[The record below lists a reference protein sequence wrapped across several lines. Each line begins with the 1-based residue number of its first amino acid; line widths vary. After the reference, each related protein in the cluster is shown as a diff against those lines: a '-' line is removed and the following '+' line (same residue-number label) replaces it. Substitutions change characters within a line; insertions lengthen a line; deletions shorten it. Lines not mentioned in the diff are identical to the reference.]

1 MKMSMAAS
9 ALAMLMFAHGALAGP
24 DESIA
29 TTYADEGLR
38 QIDFKFGSI
47 AQSSQARLSAATF
60 GFGYGLTE
68 HWFSEIYVSYERTG
82 SDGTHVDAYSWQ
94 NSFLLTNGQYPM
106 DVGLYTEIEHP
117 QDRSEGYEIT
127 FGPLLQTE
135 FGLIKLNAALLF
147 QRNYRA
153 DFSNPIQLHYQ
164 WQLKRRWMPGLEFGL
179 QGFGELGQWDH
190 WAPRSEQ
197 SHRLGPA
204 IFGKMLFDGQQ
215 LNYNAAI
222 LIDASD
228 SRHSTT
234 FRTQVV
240 FGF

>member
-1 MKMSMAAS
+1 MKIFMAAS
-9 ALAMLMFAHGALAGP
+9 ALVVLMFTNCALAEP

-29 TTYADEGLR
+29 TTYADDGLR
-38 QIDFKFGSI
+38 QIDLKFGSI
-47 AQSSQARLSAATF
+47 KQSSQDRSSAATF

-68 HWFSEIYVSYERTG
+68 YWFSEIYVSYERVG
-82 SDGTHVDAYSWQ
+82 SEGTHVDAYSWQ
-94 NSFLLTNGQYPM
+94 NSFLLTHGQYPM
-106 DVGLYTEIEHP
+106 DVGLYTEIEYP
-117 QDRSEGYEIT
+117 QDRSEGYQIT

-135 FGLIKLNAALLF
+135 FGLTKLNANLFF

-153 DFSNPIQLHYQ
+153 DFSNRMQLSYQ
-164 WQLKRRWMPGLEFGL
+164 WQLKRRWTSGLEFGF
-179 QGFGELGQWDH
+179 QGFGEMGPWDQ
-190 WAPRSEQ
+190 WAPRHEQ

-204 IFGKMLFDGQQ
+204 IFGKILLDGKQ

-228 SRHSTT
+228 ATHSST
-234 FRTQVV
+234 FRSQVV